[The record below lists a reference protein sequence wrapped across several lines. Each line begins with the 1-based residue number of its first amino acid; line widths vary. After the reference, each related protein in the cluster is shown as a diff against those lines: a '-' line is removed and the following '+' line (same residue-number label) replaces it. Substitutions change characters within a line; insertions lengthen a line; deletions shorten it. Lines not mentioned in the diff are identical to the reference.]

1 MRNNVG
7 AVDKIVRVFISLT
20 LLMLCF
26 DKNISMFV
34 ILFFIILSTILLVT
48 GYKGYCLVYRLFGIN
63 TNKNLN
69 DKASIYEKNQTLKTY
84 LFE

>member
-7 AVDKIVRVFISLT
+7 AIDKIVRVFISIT
-20 LLMLCF
+20 LLVLSF

-34 ILFFIILSTILLVT
+34 MLFFIILSTVLLVT
-48 GYKGYCLVYRLFGIN
+48 GLKGHCLVYRLFRIN

-69 DKASIYEKNQTLKTY
+69 DKASIYEKNKISKIFS
-84 LFE
+84 FE